1 MKNRK
6 IIIGSRGSKLAL
18 IYAEKAREKILK
30 YSKDFGIEEVII
42 KEIVTKGDQVQD
54 KRLSE
59 VGGKGLF
66 SKTIEVELLE
76 KKIDI
81 AVHAL
86 KDMPSEATKG
96 LLTDCFLERNDPR
109 EILISKDNKDLK
121 DLASNS
127 IIGTSSFRREFQI
140 KKIRDDLN
148 CKLIRGNVDTR
159 IRKLNENL
167 YDAVILSYAGINSLG
182 LNQNISQIFSTSEII
197 PCAGQGVIALQCRN
211 DDEDL
216 IELLKSVNHQSTQNS
231 IKTERDVLKVLEGD
245 CETAVGVFARIND
258 NKIDIAIHALKDMP
272 SEETEGLLT
281 NCFLERNDPRE
292 ILISRDKKYL
302 KDLAPNSII
311 GTSSYRRE
319 FQIKKIRKDLECK
332 LIRGNVDTRIKK
344 LNENLYDA
352 IILSYAGINSLGL
365 DQDISQTFSTTELI
379 PSAGQGVIALQCRS
393 NDEELIELLK
403 KINHQTTHNSI
414 KAERNV
420 LKVLEG
426 DCETAV
432 GVFASIDG
440 DKINLEAE
448 LFSLDGSKRFY
459 LKLSENID
467 KANELGIEMGKTL
480 KKISNNSYKK

>member
-1 MKNRK
+1 MKNKK

-18 IYAEKAREKILK
+18 IYAEKAREKILT
-30 YSKDFGIEEVII
+30 YAKDFGVDQIAI

-66 SKTIEVELLE
+66 SKTIEVELLDS
-76 KKIDI
+76 KIDI
-81 AVHAL
+81 AV
-86 KDMPSEATKG
+86 
-96 LLTDCFLERNDPR
+96 
-109 EILISKDNKDLK
+109 
-121 DLASNS
+121 
-127 IIGTSSFRREFQI
+127 
-140 KKIRDDLN
+140 
-148 CKLIRGNVDTR
+148 
-159 IRKLNENL
+159 
-167 YDAVILSYAGINSLG
+167 
-182 LNQNISQIFSTSEII
+182 
-197 PCAGQGVIALQCRN
+197 
-211 DDEDL
+211 
-216 IELLKSVNHQSTQNS
+216 
-231 IKTERDVLKVLEGD
+231 
-245 CETAVGVFARIND
+245 
-258 NKIDIAIHALKDMP
+258 HALKDMP

-311 GTSSYRRE
+311 GTSSFRRE
-319 FQIKKIRKDLECK
+319 FQIKKIRKDLVCK

-344 LNENLYDA
+344 LNESFYDA
-352 IILSYAGINSLGL
+352 IILSYAGVNSLGL
-365 DQDISQTFSTTELI
+365 DKNISQTFSTSEII
-379 PSAGQGVIALQCRS
+379 PCAGQGVIALQCRS

-403 KINHQTTHNSI
+403 KVNHQSTHSSI

-440 DKINLEAE
+440 NKINLEAE
-448 LFSLDGSKRFY
+448 LFSLNGSKRFH
-459 LKLSENID
+459 LKSSENVD

>member
-6 IIIGSRGSKLAL
+6 IIIGARGSKLAL
-18 IYAEKAREKILK
+18 IYAEKARKKILSYAK
-30 YSKDFGIEEVII
+30 NFKIEEVTIT
-42 KEIVTKGDQVQD
+42 EIVTKGDQIQD

-66 SKTIEVELLE
+66 SKAIEVELL
-76 KKIDI
+76 
-81 AVHAL
+81 
-86 KDMPSEATKG
+86 
-96 LLTDCFLERNDPR
+96 
-109 EILISKDNKDLK
+109 
-121 DLASNS
+121 
-127 IIGTSSFRREFQI
+127 
-140 KKIRDDLN
+140 
-148 CKLIRGNVDTR
+148 
-159 IRKLNENL
+159 
-167 YDAVILSYAGINSLG
+167 
-182 LNQNISQIFSTSEII
+182 
-197 PCAGQGVIALQCRN
+197 
-211 DDEDL
+211 
-216 IELLKSVNHQSTQNS
+216 
-231 IKTERDVLKVLEGD
+231 
-245 CETAVGVFARIND
+245 D
-258 NKIDIAIHALKDMP
+258 NKIDIAVHALKDMP

-292 ILISRDKKYL
+292 ILISRDNKHL
-302 KDLAPNSII
+302 KDLAPNATV
-311 GTSSYRRE
+311 GTSSFRRE
-319 FQIKKIRKDLECK
+319 FQIKQIRKDLECK

-365 DQDISQTFSTTELI
+365 NQNISQTFSTTEII
-379 PSAGQGVIALQCRS
+379 PCAGQGVIALQCRN

-403 KINHQTTHNSI
+403 KINHQSTNNSI

-459 LKLSENID
+459 LKSSENVD
-467 KANELGIEMGKTL
+467 KANQLGIEMGKTL